1 MALEYDKEAYFSCV
15 VRGFH
20 CYRDIWDPSSYE
32 PLKCYHK
39 RNNLFDCFLIKAVQF
54 ASEKV
59 VGHLPMEI
67 LRATKFLLDLDF
79 SMTITGTHYCRSPL
93 VQGGLEIPRRT

>member
-1 MALEYDKEAYFSCV
+1 MALEYDKEVYFSCV

-39 RNNLFDCFLIKAVQF
+39 RNNLFDCFLIKALQL

-59 VGHLPMEI
+59 VGHLPTEI
-67 LRATKFLLDLDF
+67 FRATKFLLELEF
-79 SMTITGTHYCRSPL
+79 SMTITGTHYRRSPL
-93 VQGGLEIPRRT
+93 VQGGHEIP